1 MISKPDGEKQVML
14 AYKANYQSSCN
25 MVHELM
31 LTAFFGLLN
40 TICGVG
46 PYGHLLDHDECIIQ
60 DNEPSTVIR

>member
-1 MISKPDGEKQVML
+1 
-14 AYKANYQSSCN
+14 